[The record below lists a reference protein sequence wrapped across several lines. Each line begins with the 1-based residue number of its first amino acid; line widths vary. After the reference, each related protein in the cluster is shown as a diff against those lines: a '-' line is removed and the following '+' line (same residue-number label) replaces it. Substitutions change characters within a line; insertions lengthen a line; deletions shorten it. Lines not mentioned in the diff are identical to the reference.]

1 MMKKKT
7 VKYGEIYYFDFGEHK
22 ETPKSG
28 VKPIIVIQ
36 DNRLNEVSPTT
47 IVALIEVNAHRCFLP
62 THMFLEDIRGVDAPA
77 MILLE
82 QVSCVNQHE
91 LGEFIGVIDD
101 AVMMRKLKNGL
112 KKVFGMWD
120 YTPKGSADVR
130 CLCSRCVQSYM
141 QTGRYIVRRLDP
153 FSSKKDSCDKCNA
166 LGYDYVLVER
176 TKSEKKQMCKS
187 DFRTFVMEGRNE

>member
-1 MMKKKT
+1 MMKKNT

-22 ETPKSG
+22 GTPKSG
-28 VKPIIVIQ
+28 VKPVIVIQ

-47 IVALIEVNAHRCFLP
+47 IVALIEVNAHKSFLP
-62 THMFLEDIRGVDAPA
+62 SHLFLEDNYGFYAPA

-82 QVSCVNQHE
+82 QVSCINQDQ
-91 LGEFIGVIDD
+91 LGEYVGFMDD
-101 AVMMRKLKNGL
+101 NAMKRKLKNGL

-141 QTGRYIVRRLDP
+141 QTGQYIVRRLDP
-153 FSSKKDSCDKCNA
+153 FSAKKDSCDKCDA

-176 TKSEKKQMCKS
+176 TKPEKTQMYKS